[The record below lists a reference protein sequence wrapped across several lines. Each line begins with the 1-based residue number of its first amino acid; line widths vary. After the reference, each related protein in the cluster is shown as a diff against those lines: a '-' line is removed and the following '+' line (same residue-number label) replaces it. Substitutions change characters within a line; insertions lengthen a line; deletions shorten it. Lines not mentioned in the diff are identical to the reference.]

1 MKDSEITYKDYTDM
15 QGNRI
20 REQYSDGKMTER
32 TRYNSLGQMV
42 EVLYPGDLRSCY
54 IYDGNGDEIE
64 CNQYFIDEDGVETH
78 AYRGFRKYD
87 DQGRLIDYEY
97 ENIHDGHFHYTYKYE
112 MIEGKTVMKEYNE
125 DGELTNMEV
134 LE

>member
-1 MKDSEITYKDYTDM
+1 MKDPEITYKDYTDKE
-15 QGNRI
+15 GNRI
-20 REQYSDGKMTER
+20 REQYSGGKMTER
-32 TRYNSLGQMV
+32 TQYNSLGQMV

-112 MIEGKTVMKEYNE
+112 MIEGKLVRMEYDENGELIDLEVMK
-125 DGELTNMEV
+125 
-134 LE
+134 